1 MKSGENKALSRIY
14 NVAKQCIVIAVLVE
28 GLFASA
34 YNSTLYQGWS
44 DRLCRII
51 KGGNMLF
58 ASLTIAFFAAWAV
71 GFVMLKKWKQ
81 FSWDI
86 AGIGLMIVVH
96 YLIRIRMIGTM
107 PMDDGRI
114 YYIYLRNLVSNPE
127 ILLDNFYEGGR
138 MAAHIAHG
146 YAFLCMIGE
155 FLMPGTAF
163 GFQWVQLFMGIA
175 AACCIYGIMRRLFT
189 KVSPIILWIASFV
202 VSVQPM
208 FLGLSTMCNLEYAI
222 TVYFIYTF
230 YCYLS
235 HSYILM
241 LFWLVMLGT
250 TKETGTAMAA
260 GFIMVLILSELVA
273 YIRKH
278 GVKTMLK
285 KLNAKW
291 LVLIVLIVATTAVG
305 LLYVLNMEV
314 WGGTA
319 LKDVIN
325 FGGSGN
331 MTFNFKPQH
340 FLMKLG
346 QLYILNFS
354 WIWLI
359 IVILGLVVL
368 ALDSRAKS
376 NNRIPFKP
384 LFILITCYLG
394 YTFFLILYQEAKQP
408 RYNMLSDVLFSMFA
422 VFMLLKLFER
432 RHVLVSVL
440 SVTGLLMF
448 GEAFV
453 TIDPISAEVFTNVNT
468 NSFPMVFT
476 ATFKWEQ
483 DTFGSNAG
491 DFAFYNYQYTFI
503 DKALDD
509 ILSRYSWKGS
519 SRILSASANIESQLL
534 YDELRWD
541 PIERRRGYD
550 TDPDSGRFWYI
561 RRDNVLDMLG
571 GNDWPDSGV
580 LIESP
585 WCIGDLDTAVY
596 ELSKYYDVE
605 GPYESKQGF
614 AGSVIYYFVTL
625 RK

>member
-1 MKSGENKALSRIY
+1 MESVENKALSRVYSI
-14 NVAKQCIVIAVLVE
+14 ARQCSVIAILAE
-28 GLFASA
+28 CLFVSA
-34 YNSTLYQGWS
+34 YRSTLYSGWS
-44 DRLCRII
+44 DRLCRVV
-51 KGGNMLF
+51 KGGTMFFSMMLIVF
-58 ASLTIAFFAAWAV
+58 LAAWAAC
-71 GFVMLKKWKQ
+71 FVKLRKWER

-86 AGIGLMIVVH
+86 AAIGIMIVVH
-96 YLIRIRMIGTM
+96 FLIRIRMIGTM

-114 YYIYLRNLVSNPE
+114 YYIYLRNLVYNPE

-155 FLMPGTAF
+155 FMMPGTAY

-175 AACCIYGIMRRLFT
+175 AACCIYGIMRRLFA
-189 KVSPIILWIASFV
+189 KANPAILWIAAFV

-222 TVYFIYTF
+222 TVYFIYAF

-241 LFWLVMLGT
+241 TFWLVMLGT
-250 TKETGTAMAA
+250 TKETGTAMAV
-260 GFIMVLILSELVA
+260 GFIIALVLSELVS
-273 YIRKH
+273 YIRVH
-278 GVKTMLK
+278 GIRTMIK
-285 KLNAKW
+285 RLNAKW
-291 LVLIVLIVATTAVG
+291 IILIVVLVVAAIG
-305 LLYVLNMEV
+305 ALSYVLNMEV
-314 WGGTA
+314 WGGSK
-319 LKDVIN
+319 LKDVIS

-331 MTFNFKPQH
+331 MTFAFKPQH
-340 FLMKLG
+340 FLMKLA

-354 WIWLI
+354 WVWLI
-359 IVILGLVVL
+359 VIIAGLITF
-368 ALDSRAKS
+368 ALDSRAK
-376 NNRIPFKP
+376 NNNTIPFKP
-384 LFILITCYLG
+384 LFVLEVCYLG

-408 RYNMLSDVLFSMFA
+408 RYNMLSDVLFVLFA
-422 VFMLLKLFER
+422 VFILLKLFEK

-453 TIDPISAEVFTNVNT
+453 TIDPVSAAVFTNVNT
-468 NSFPMVFT
+468 NSFPMLFT
-476 ATFKWEQ
+476 ATFKWDKE
-483 DTFGSNAG
+483 TIENNAG

-503 DKALDD
+503 DKAIDD

-519 SRILSASANIESQLL
+519 SRILSASATIESQLL

-541 PIERRRGYD
+541 TVKRRRGYD
-550 TDPDSGRFWYI
+550 TEPWSGRFWYI
-561 RRDNVLDMLG
+561 RRDNAFDMLG

-585 WCIGDLDTAVY
+585 WCVGDLGAAVF
-596 ELSKYYDVE
+596 ELSKYYDVD